1 MGLGIKMGG
10 GNGGINKIPTGI
22 AITTPP
28 NKINYTAG
36 ESLDLTGMVV
46 TVNFSDDTS
55 ADITAV
61 CEYTPTEGT
70 VVYEDTTQ
78 VTAKWTWEEMGIDY
92 TASLPITVQRVLSSI
107 DVTTEPTTVS
117 YDQNAALDLTGMVVT
132 ATYTSGATEVVTDR
146 CTSSPEEGTVL
157 TTLGAATVTITY
169 IESGVTV
176 TDTFAITVN
185 VKIVAWAT
193 GTDAEIVA
201 MVEAADAGLI
211 NLSDYWT
218 VGQERSV
225 SLSAMSKGAVGETH
239 VAQTVTMVLMQAGG
253 KTLTG
258 GGACSFV
265 VGQKNCLQETGYMN
279 EKYTNEGG
287 WNGCERR
294 TWCNATYRSAI
305 PATLRPIFKQ
315 FQNRAGLGGGS
326 ERGTKNSNDYFALPA
341 EIEVFGSISYSVSGE
356 GSQFRYYNTAANRI
370 KKTGDSGSAIWW
382 WERSPRSGVSASFC
396 FVSSGGSASYG
407 SAYGTSGVAPFGC
420 I

>member
-36 ESLDLTGMVV
+36 ES
-46 TVNFSDDTS
+46 
-55 ADITAV
+55 
-61 CEYTPTEGT
+61 
-70 VVYEDTTQ
+70 
-78 VTAKWTWEEMGIDY
+78 
-92 TASLPITVQRVLSSI
+92 
-107 DVTTEPTTVS
+107 
-117 YDQNAALDLTGMVVT
+117 LDLTGMVVT

-169 IESGVTV
+169 IENGVTA

-211 NLSDYWT
+211 NISDYWT

-258 GGACSFV
+258 GGACNFV
-265 VGQKNCLQETGYMN
+265 VGQKNCLQEKGYMN
-279 EKYTNEGG
+279 KEYTNEGG

-315 FQNRAGLGGGS
+315 FQNKAGLGGGS
-326 ERGTKNSNDYFALPA
+326 ESGTKNSNDYFALPA

-370 KKTGDSGSAIWW
+370 KKTGDSGSAGWW
-382 WERSPRSGVSASFC
+382 WERSPHSGYSDRFC
-396 FVSSGGSASYG
+396 TVYSDGSA
-407 SAYGTSGVAPFGC
+407 TSSHARLTGGLAPFGC